1 MDATTTA
8 IFASAGVSPS
18 TLTTFLTTVFNQGIS
33 FMIYT
38 FQTVWPYLLVLALIG
53 VIIGIAYGALRLSR
67 RA

>member
-8 IFASAGVSPS
+8 VFAAAGVTPS

-33 FMIYT
+33 FMIYV
-38 FQTVWPYLLVLALIG
+38 FETVWPFLLVLGLIS
-53 VIIGIAYGALRLSR
+53 VIVGIAYGALRLTR